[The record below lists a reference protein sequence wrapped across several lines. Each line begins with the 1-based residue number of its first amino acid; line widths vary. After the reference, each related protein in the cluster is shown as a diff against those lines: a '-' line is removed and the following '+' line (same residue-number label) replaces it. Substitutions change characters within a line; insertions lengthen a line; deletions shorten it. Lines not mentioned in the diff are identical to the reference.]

1 MKLLEKGDLVRVRPK
16 YYPFRTDVGIVV
28 GLVGGNHIQ
37 PYTAQILWPDNRI
50 ENTLAGFVTR
60 INTYRK

>member
-1 MKLLEKGDLVRVRPK
+1 MKLLEKGDLVKVKTR
-16 YYPFRTDVGIVV
+16 YYPHRSDFGIVV

-60 INTYRK
+60 INSRRK

>member
-1 MKLLEKGDLVRVRPK
+1 MALLEKGDLVKVKAR
-16 YYPFRTDVGIVV
+16 YYPFRTVVGIVV
-28 GLVGGNHIQ
+28 GLVGGNRTQ

-50 ENTLAGFVTR
+50 ENTLAGFVIR

>member
-1 MKLLEKGDLVRVRPK
+1 MKLLEKGDLVQVKPM
-16 YYPFRTDVGIVV
+16 YYPHRHEFGIVV
-28 GLVGGNHIQ
+28 GVVGGNQLQ

-60 INTYRK
+60 INSYRK

>member
-1 MKLLEKGDLVRVRPK
+1 MKLLEKGDLVQVK
-16 YYPFRTDVGIVV
+16 AMYYPHRDEFGIVV
-28 GLVGGNHIQ
+28 GLVGGNRLQ

-60 INTYRK
+60 INSYRK